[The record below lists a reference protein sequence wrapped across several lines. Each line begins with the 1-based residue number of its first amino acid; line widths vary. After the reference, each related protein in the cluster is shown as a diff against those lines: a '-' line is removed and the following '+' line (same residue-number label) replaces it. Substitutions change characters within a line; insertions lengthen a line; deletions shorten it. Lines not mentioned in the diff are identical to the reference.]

1 MSAWCSISRPPA
13 DPDHPA
19 RPVPCDLPTALGHDF
34 QDPGLLRQAFTHRS
48 HGRPNNER
56 LEFVG
61 DAVLNCAI
69 AQALYRRL
77 SDAPE
82 GDLSRLRANLVNQ
95 GALAALARELGL
107 GDRLALGEGELRSG
121 GADRPSI
128 LADALEAVI
137 GAIFLDAGYV
147 AAATCVERVFA
158 KAFLTTA
165 SADAGKD
172 PKTALQELLQGRR
185 LGLPEYRVVRV
196 QGEAHRQEFEVECRV
211 ATLGLVTEGRGSS
224 RRVAEQNAARAALAG
239 VPPASP

>member
-1 MSAWCSISRPPA
+1 M
-13 DPDHPA
+13 
-19 RPVPCDLPTALGHDF
+19 ALGHEF
-34 QDPGLLRQAFTHRS
+34 RDPSLLRQALTHRS

-69 AQALYRRL
+69 AQALYQRL
-77 SDAPE
+77 PDAPE

-107 GDRLALGEGELRSG
+107 GDRLDLGEGELRSG

-137 GAIFLDAGYV
+137 GAVFLDAGYV
-147 AAATCVERVFA
+147 AAADCVGRTFA
-158 KAFLTTA
+158 AAFAATA
-165 SADAGKD
+165 SVDAGKD

-185 LGLPEYRVVRV
+185 LGLPEYRVMRV

-211 ATLGLVTEGRGSS
+211 TSLGVVTEGRGSS
-224 RRVAEQNAARAALAG
+224 RRHAEQNAARVALTSVTA
-239 VPPASP
+239 ASP

>member
-1 MSAWCSISRPPA
+1 MSVCCSISRPPA
-13 DPDHPA
+13 DPDRSGRAAP
-19 RPVPCDLPTALGHDF
+19 RDLPAAFGHEF
-34 QDPGLLRQAFTHRS
+34 HDPSLLRQALTHRS

-69 AQALYRRL
+69 AHALYQRL
-77 SDAPE
+77 PDAPE

-95 GALAALARELGL
+95 GALAALARDLGL
-107 GDRLALGEGELRSG
+107 GDRLDLGEGELRSG

-147 AAATCVERVFA
+147 AAAAYVERTFA
-158 KAFLTTA
+158 NALAATA

-211 ATLGLVTEGRGSS
+211 ATLGIVTEGHGTS
-224 RRVAEQNAARAALAG
+224 RRHAEQNAARVALDKLPSAAT
-239 VPPASP
+239 

>member
-1 MSAWCSISRPPA
+1 M
-13 DPDHPA
+13 
-19 RPVPCDLPTALGHDF
+19 
-34 QDPGLLRQAFTHRS
+34 
-48 HGRPNNER
+48 
-56 LEFVG
+56 G

-69 AQALYRRL
+69 AHALYQRL
-77 SDAPE
+77 PDAPE

-95 GALAALARELGL
+95 GALAALARDLGL
-107 GDRLALGEGELRSG
+107 GDRLDLGEGELRSG

-147 AAATCVERVFA
+147 AAAAYVERTFA
-158 KAFLTTA
+158 NALAATA

-211 ATLGLVTEGRGSS
+211 ATLGIVTEGHGTS
-224 RRVAEQNAARAALAG
+224 RRHAEQNAARVALDKLPSAAT
-239 VPPASP
+239 

>member
-1 MSAWCSISRPPA
+1 M
-13 DPDHPA
+13 
-19 RPVPCDLPTALGHDF
+19 ALGHEF
-34 QDPGLLRQAFTHRS
+34 RDPSLLRQALTHRS

-69 AQALYRRL
+69 AQALYQRL
-77 SDAPE
+77 PDAPE

-107 GDRLALGEGELRSG
+107 GDRLDLGEGELRSG

-137 GAIFLDAGYV
+137 GAVFLDAGYV
-147 AAATCVERVFA
+147 AAADCVGRTFA
-158 KAFLTTA
+158 AAFAATA
-165 SADAGKD
+165 SVDAGKD

-211 ATLGLVTEGRGSS
+211 TSLGVVTEGRGSS
-224 RRVAEQNAARAALAG
+224 RRHAEQNAARVALTSVTA
-239 VPPASP
+239 ASP